1 MIPHILLVED
11 DTTTRQ
17 ILGSVLESGGYQVTM
32 APNGAEALQLLQQ
45 QVFDVVVS
53 DIRMRE
59 IDGVEVLNEARRL
72 RFPPEVIL
80 LTGYGSLE
88 TAVAALRAGA
98 FNYLL
103 KPCIST
109 ELLECVQSAA
119 QRRASNLRRAEAMR
133 MIAQE
138 FAEHLG
144 GEGTSLPT
152 IAATIPSVQQEDA
165 PANRENRYVHVGGLK
180 LDRFRH
186 TASFNEQPLHATP
199 IEFALLYCL
208 AETPGRVQ
216 QCADIVRRTHGN
228 NLPEAEAQML
238 LRPHVRNLRRK
249 LPNDYLVTVRST
261 GYMLVDPTEI

>member
-1 MIPHILLVED
+1 MNSHILLVED

-17 ILGSVLESGGYQVTM
+17 ILASVLEEVGYRVTT
-32 APNGAEALQLLQQ
+32 APGGAEALHLLKQQ
-45 QVFDVVVS
+45 SFDVVVS

-59 IDGVEVLNEARRL
+59 IDGVEVLNGARRL
-72 RFPPEVIL
+72 RPPPEVIL

-88 TAVAALRAGA
+88 TALAALRAGA

-109 ELLECVQSAA
+109 ELLECVESAA
-119 QRRASNLRRAEAMR
+119 QRRASNKRRAEAMQA
-133 MIAQE
+133 IAQE
-138 FAEHLG
+138 LAQDLAG
-144 GEGTSLPT
+144 GH
-152 IAATIPSVQQEDA
+152 A
-165 PANRENRYVHVGGLK
+165 PAPPATELAPIEARYLRVGALE

-186 TASFNEQPLHATP
+186 AATLDGQPLHATP

-208 AETPGRVQ
+208 AETPGRVH

-228 NLPEAEAQML
+228 SLSETDAQLL

-249 LPNDYLVTVRST
+249 LPGDYLVTVRSA
-261 GYMLVDPTEI
+261 GYMLVNPAES